1 MDSSA
6 SFIWSFVNLFVA
18 LFFLYF
24 VLLVMVSAV
33 VAWIEHA
40 TGEACKLGDFLRS
53 FGRKK

>member
-33 VAWIEHA
+33 VAWIEHG
-40 TGEACKLGDFLRS
+40 TGGACKLGDFLRS
-53 FGRKK
+53 LRRKK

>member
-24 VLLVMVSAV
+24 VLLVMASAV
-33 VAWIEHA
+33 VAWIEHG
-40 TGEACKLGDFLRS
+40 TGKGCKLGDFLRS
-53 FGRKK
+53 LRRKK